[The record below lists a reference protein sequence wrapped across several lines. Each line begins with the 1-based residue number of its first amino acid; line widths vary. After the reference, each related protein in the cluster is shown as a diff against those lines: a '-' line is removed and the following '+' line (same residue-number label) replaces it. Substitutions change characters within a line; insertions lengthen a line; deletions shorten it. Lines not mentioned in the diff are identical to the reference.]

1 MVRLGVIPRERPPS
15 TTTTRVMNTKDI
27 WQWLGPLARGWGAE
41 DKLTEQRA
49 VLLWPTVGLGS
60 LARALYVERGV
71 LHLAVGS
78 HVVASELNLLK
89 ADLLARLGEIAPE
102 CGVTDLRFQ
111 VRALKSPPRPV
122 VVRSP
127 VPSDVRRA
135 RRELPPR
142 LPSRLR
148 QVAAEAVAWAEAR
161 DTAILDSGGWRCA
174 GCGLVLVKEKST
186 CPACGIERFG
196 MRR

>member
-1 MVRLGVIPRERPPS
+1 
-15 TTTTRVMNTKDI
+15 MNTKDI

-41 DKLTEQRA
+41 DKLKEQNA

-60 LARALYVERGV
+60 LARALYVERGI

-89 ADLLARLGEIAPE
+89 AGLLARLGEIAPE

-127 VPSDVRRA
+127 APSDVRRA

-148 QVAAEAVAWAEAR
+148 QVAAEVIAWAEAR
-161 DTAILDSGGWRCA
+161 DTAILDSGGWRCR